1 MIKIITRSDNTVTI
15 LKSQITPVDKIF
27 YVNFLKL

>member
-15 LKSQITPVDKIF
+15 LKSQITPVDKKF
-27 YVNFLKL
+27 YFQQ